1 MSLTPTIYS
10 SVDAGAPQM
19 TGQVGAMVNLLRALL
34 VTGYGSGG
42 SAKPALGWTEEFTG
56 VNKAVFRNAPVSGSG
71 YRLRVLDDGT
81 AAAGGDARAASLRAF
96 STMSDIDTGND
107 PTPTS
112 AQFANGAVWPK
123 STVSSSTA
131 RAWWA
136 IGNERC
142 IYLFVDIAGGGLAV
156 ASPYFAGDLISFKAG
171 DGHQFALSVSPT
183 TWTGSGTA
191 SRIFC
196 ASLGAISGS
205 TPGTTHGLVIARS
218 FNAAV
223 GAVFVAPSAHKAT
236 GVLTTPFGGSGLEY
250 PSPISGGMFYDT
262 IVVHEGGAVGPRGL
276 MPGVYVPLH
285 AQPLA
290 DLAELT
296 EPEGLPAGRVLVG
309 KRFRGDNPS
318 NPGANGE
325 LLFDRVGGW

>member
-1 MSLTPTIYS
+1 VSLTPTIYS
-10 SVDAGAPQM
+10 SSDAGAPQM
-19 TGQVGAMVNLLRALL
+19 TGQAGAMVNLLRALL
-34 VTGYGSGG
+34 VTGYGAGG

-56 VNKAVFRNAPVSGSG
+56 VNKAVFRNAPVTGSG
-71 YRLRVLDDGT
+71 YRLRVLDDGS
-81 AAAGGDARAASLRAF
+81 AAAGGDARSASLCGF
-96 STMSDIDTGND
+96 SMMSDIDTGND

-123 STVSSSTA
+123 STVASSTA

-142 IYLFVDIAGGGLAV
+142 VYLFIDIAGGGLAL

-171 DGHQFALSVSPT
+171 DGHHFMISVAPT

-196 ASLGAISGS
+196 ASSSASSGAS
-205 TPGTTHGLVIARS
+205 PGVSQGLVIGRS
-218 FNAAV
+218 YSGAV
-223 GAVFVAPSAHKAT
+223 GSVFVAPSSHKAT
-236 GVLTTPFGGSGLEY
+236 GGLSTPFGGSGLVY
-250 PSPISGGMFYDT
+250 PSPVSGGLFYDT
-262 IVVHEGGAVGPRGL
+262 IVVHEGGSVGPRGV

-285 AQPLA
+285 ALPLA
-290 DLAELT
+290 DLAELAN
-296 EPEGLPAGRVLVG
+296 PDGLALGRVLVA
-309 KRFRGDNPS
+309 KRFRGDNPT
-318 NPGANGE
+318 NVGNNGE